1 MIVSVFK
8 QKMLPSDSIPKR
20 EGESDTNTGWTAL
33 DMGNIVLHLLVQEQ
47 REYYDLEMLWTVGP
61 EFDDNTR
68 KMAVA
73 EKNSQKI
80 ETLED
85 LMATEVDMEDLFG
98 KKVEVK
104 DKD

>member
-1 MIVSVFK
+1 MIVSLYK
-8 QKMLPSDSIPKR
+8 QKRLPTDPIPKR
-20 EGESDTNTGWTAL
+20 EGELDTNTGWTAL

-61 EFDDNTR
+61 DFDDNTR

-73 EKNSQKI
+73 EKKI

-85 LMATEVDMEDLFG
+85 LMATELDMEDLFG
-98 KKVEVK
+98 EKVEV
-104 DKD
+104 

>member
-1 MIVSVFK
+1 MSVYK
-8 QKMLPSDSIPKR
+8 QKRLPSDPVPNR
-20 EGESDTNTGWTAL
+20 EGESDTNTGWTAM

-68 KMAVA
+68 KLAVV
-73 EKNSQKI
+73 EKKI

-85 LMATEVDMEDLFG
+85 LMATEVDMEELFG
-98 KKVEVK
+98 KKMELEDAVR
-104 DKD
+104 